1 MLENG
6 SVLDRLDEMYIGLRY
21 SVEVTTGGDTVV
33 DEVIVR
39 VIVLV
44 IFVVTYQRWDE
55 LAVP

>member
-1 MLENG
+1 MLENV
-6 SVLDRLDEMYIGLRY
+6 SVLYRLYEMYVGLRY

-44 IFVVTYQRWDE
+44 IFVVTYPRWDE